1 MKCDSCI
8 IRGKI
13 ATAGGTSMCGLS
25 YMLEIQYVASVSCVK
40 ALYLFGGDL
49 LITHSLK
56 GC

>member
-49 LITHSLK
+49 LITRSLK

>member
-1 MKCDSCI
+1 MKYESCI

-13 ATAGGTSMCGLS
+13 ATAGGTSMCSLS
-25 YMLEIQYVASVSCVK
+25 YVLEIQYVASVSCVK

-49 LITHSLK
+49 LVTYSLK